1 MWKKKR
7 KLLSKIFNFDL
18 ITLNIPKMVETCN
31 KCFDKYEANY
41 MISENILQINNYKM
55 CSGIFNGVMMK
66 CFFGN
71 DYINDTIGDGKN
83 YPEFIVDT
91 ISEASDLTLNPL
103 IAFFGKFAWKIG
115 ITPKI
120 R

>member
-1 MWKKKR
+1 
-7 KLLSKIFNFDL
+7 
-18 ITLNIPKMVETCN
+18 
-31 KCFDKYEANY
+31 
-41 MISENILQINNYKM
+41 M

-91 ISEASDLTLNPL
+91 IS
-103 IAFFGKFAWKIG
+103 
-115 ITPKI
+115 
-120 R
+120 